1 MGCSP
6 SKTSGVQVTQPTS
19 QAHLLD
25 NNHANNKADKAGM
38 ASVQASH
45 HLKVSILG
53 ASGLRIL
60 DSATGKSDIIVSAE
74 IAGKADFKISSP
86 VISGVASNLN
96 GSGRVDV
103 IFTFEGE
110 LKGWVAGDK
119 IVFTVTD
126 SAQGALL
133 LGRAS
138 VAPTPEQ
145 GTFEGEVVLEEAGEG
160 YRPVLQVKVLREQLL
175 VETVHEVTD
184 AISATVATLSAAAA
198 HLAEV
203 EGPRIQE
210 VEAVCATITD
220 DVQAALGDVTAA
232 TDDVVG
238 AVKLVT
244 HEVKQSLEE
253 AYGEVEETKGH
264 VCCWC

>member
-25 NNHANNKADKAGM
+25 DNHANNKAGM
-38 ASVQASH
+38 ASVQATH

-60 DSATGKSDIIVSAE
+60 DSVTGKSDIIVSVE
-74 IAGKADFKISSP
+74 IAGKTDSKISSP
-86 VISGVASNLN
+86 VISGVASDLHR
-96 GSGRVDV
+96 SGRVDV
-103 IFTFEGE
+103 LFAFEGE
-110 LKGWVAGDK
+110 LKGWVAGDN

-126 SAQGALL
+126 SVQGALL

-138 VAPTPEQ
+138 VVPTPEQ

-175 VETVHEVTD
+175 VETVREVTD
-184 AISATVATLSAAAA
+184 AISATVATLSATAA
-198 HLAEV
+198 HLVEV
-203 EGPRIQE
+203 EGPRYQE
-210 VEAVCATITD
+210 VEAACASIKD
-220 DVQAALGDVTAA
+220 DVQAALGDVTTA

-238 AVKLVT
+238 TVKFVT
-244 HEVKQSLEE
+244 HDVKQSLEE
-253 AYGEVEETKGH
+253 AYGEVEETKGQ
-264 VCCWC
+264 VCC